1 MIILEIKISEKEK
14 KMKKIK
20 KKKIYLIL
28 NLIIFFKNSK

>member
-1 MIILEIKISEKEK
+1 MTILEIKISEKEK

>member
-1 MIILEIKISEKEK
+1 MTILEIKISKKEK